1 MMQRPDDPILA
12 PNPALTQSRS
22 LSGVA
27 IWLLLFA
34 WAAVGC
40 HSTQPKGTDGASG
53 GGAKRKPDPIMVRGL
68 DASVGRVESI
78 RGELRLVV
86 LDYSLST
93 LPQLGDM
100 LAVSREGTEVGT
112 IKVTGP
118 FRAGTGKLGGEI
130 VSGDVHVGDIV
141 RPQAR

>member
-1 MMQRPDDPILA
+1 MMSRQGVHAMTSKPTRPWWPSPPGWSALFLVLA
-12 PNPALTQSRS
+12 
-22 LSGVA
+22 
-27 IWLLLFA
+27 W
-34 WAAVGC
+34 VGAGC
-40 HSTQPKGTDGASG
+40 QSTQPSGTAGTET
-53 GGAKRKPDPIMVRGL
+53 KRKPDPVLVRGL

-100 LAVSREGTEVGT
+100 LAVSREGTEVGI

-130 VSGDVHVGDIV
+130 VSGDIQVGDIV
-141 RPQAR
+141 RTQTR